1 MTGPTDLV
9 TLVNHYESTSGI
21 NCPSVQWPQSEAEM
35 LSLQHKD
42 SDLKII
48 FTMLEKDHTIP
59 VHYGNRNYF
68 QALLKDGRRGALRA
82 QHANI
87 DLGTMYAWM
96 QHNITITQHRRKRRP
111 NQAFAAEA
119 DCSKTNC
126 RSTAPSQKTTSH
138 IPAKLEQQ

>member
-9 TLVNHYESTSGI
+9 TLVNYYESTSGV
-21 NCPSVQWPQSEAEM
+21 NCSSVQWPQSEAEM

-87 DLGTMYAWM
+87 D
-96 QHNITITQHRRKRRP
+96 
-111 NQAFAAEA
+111 
-119 DCSKTNC
+119 
-126 RSTAPSQKTTSH
+126 
-138 IPAKLEQQ
+138 